1 MELYDVVLFAHIAV
15 LLFAFALTGAIHV
28 SMWLTVR
35 AGTVQEMRVLAKPQR
50 WGFLFAPVVALL
62 LGLGGW
68 LVKLSHDRSEHF
80 SVSDGWAWTA
90 AVVLLLAFVLGIG
103 LEGPHADRLG
113 KALAEAPD
121 GPVTPELL
129 SQASAPLP
137 WVAGH
142 AIPFMIL
149 AVAANM
155 VNKPSTAIAVLDIVV
170 GAAVGALIGALGLRL
185 APVPAAA

>member
-15 LLFAFALTGAIHV
+15 LLFAFTLTGAIHV
-28 SMWLTVR
+28 SQWLTVR
-35 AGTVQEMRVLAKPQR
+35 ASTVQEMRVLAKPQR
-50 WGFLFAPVVALL
+50 WGFLFAPVVAGM

-90 AVVLLLAFVLGIG
+90 AVVLLLAFGLGIG
-103 LEGPHADRLG
+103 LEGPHADHLN
-113 KALAEAPD
+113 KVLAETPD
-121 GPVTPELL
+121 GPVTPELRAL
-129 SQASAPLP
+129 AATPLP
-137 WVAGH
+137 WLAGH

-155 VNKPSTAIAVLDIVV
+155 VNKPGTAVAVLDI
-170 GAAVGALIGALGLRL
+170 AVGAVVGVLIGLLGLRL
-185 APVPAAA
+185 ARVPATA